1 MVGRWQP
8 MVGSAARHLEAT
20 IFGDERKAGLGGPV
34 LGMRLCGFISAWRG
48 DRSHWKLPAPLTLG
62 PESAVATG
70 IAFDLNEKTIVM
82 LMSFGAGA
90 LVSEINR
97 THFTTVMSSRGASF
111 VAYL

>member
-1 MVGRWQP
+1 

-34 LGMRLCGFISAWRG
+34 LGLRLCGFISAWRG

-62 PESAVATG
+62 PESAVAAG

-90 LVSEINR
+90 LVSEIEINR
-97 THFTTVMSSRGASF
+97 SIFPLLWSSRGASF
-111 VAYL
+111 VAYS